1 MHDRWDSLQGLLD
14 CRTADEL
21 RERTDRHVHRLGF
34 SNWIYGSGDTL
45 KPAPAALDAYPPEWT
60 AHYRQHRYFEIDPVI
75 DHCRYHTTPC
85 LWAADPSARRVGYLT
100 DFFREAVDYGLRV
113 GIGLPIHGPRGA
125 SAMITVATDDIA
137 QARPNLGRLG
147 ELQLLASFLHEAGN
161 RITQSGRRQTADGHL
176 TERELD
182 CLRWA
187 AEGRTSWDIGQQ
199 LGISERTV
207 VFHLQNAARKLGVLG
222 RRQAIAKAMSLHLL
236 SL

>member
-1 MHDRWDSLQGLLD
+1 MHDHWDSLQGLLD

-21 RERTDRHVHRLGF
+21 RERTNRHVQSLGF

-45 KPAPAALDAYPPEWT
+45 KPAPAALDAYPPEWM
-60 AHYRQHRYFEIDPVI
+60 AHYRRHRYFEIDPVI

-113 GIGLPIHGPRGA
+113 GIGLPIHGPRGH
-125 SAMITVATDDIA
+125 SAMITVASDDVA
-137 QARPNLGRLG
+137 LARPNLGRLG

-161 RITQSGRRQTADGHL
+161 RIAESGTREPLPAHL
-176 TERELD
+176 TLRELD

-222 RRQAIAKAMSLHLL
+222 RRQAIAKAMSLQLL
-236 SL
+236 AL